1 MVSGSVFGQTG
12 PLAPE
17 WGVDGTGAALS
28 GRLFMTGWPDRTP
41 VTPSSVP
48 YGDVILPPIMA
59 ASVAAAVRNARQT
72 GRGVHV
78 DASMYEAC
86 VQQMAD
92 AIRAEQTGEQ
102 LQRAGNDDPKA
113 LLQVVMPT
121 GSGHYLAL
129 HVADRF
135 AWEQLGRLVG
145 GEWDDPE
152 KMLSPARRRETEA
165 HIRFWLE
172 NREPWEAMDELQ
184 KAGIAAGV
192 VQTAADIVDRDPQ
205 LKQRGILVDL
215 DNPALG
221 RFGHQASPIRLSRT
235 PAAMRTA
242 PGLGQHTHSI
252 ATSIA
257 GLSEARFAELSA
269 AGLFE

>member
-1 MVSGSVFGQTG
+1 
-12 PLAPE
+12 
-17 WGVDGTGAALS
+17 
-28 GRLFMTGWPDRTP
+28 

-48 YGDVILPPIMA
+48 YGDVVLPPIMA
-59 ASVAAAVRNARQT
+59 ASVAAAVRHARQS
-72 GRGVHV
+72 GQGVHI

-86 VQQMAD
+86 VQQMAS
-92 AIRAEQTGEQ
+92 AIRAAQ
-102 LQRAGNDDPKA
+102 LGQQPQRTGNDDSEA
-113 LLQVVMPT
+113 LFQVVMLSGT
-121 GSGHYLAL
+121 GHHLAIR
-129 HVADRF
+129 VADRF
-135 AWEQLGRLVG
+135 AWDQLGRVVG
-145 GEWDDPE
+145 GKWDEPE
-152 KMLSPARRRETEA
+152 KMLSAARRRETEA

-172 NREPWEAMDELQ
+172 RHEPWEAMAELQ

-221 RFGHQASPIRLSRT
+221 RFAHQASPIRMSRT

-242 PGLGQHTHSI
+242 PGLGQHTHFI

-257 GLSEARFAELSA
+257 GLSEARFAELAA